1 MTVVGM
7 LFLLAIAYFVRGSLE
22 EFPTDEQIDKV
33 RSVTAVSAAL
43 LLVVE
48 VGLLSLLRRLPRT
61 PRS

>member
-22 EFPTDEQIDKV
+22 EFPTDEQMDKV
-33 RSVTAVSAAL
+33 RRVSAVGAAML
-43 LLVVE
+43 FAIE

>member
-1 MTVVGM
+1 MGIIGI
-7 LFLLAIAYFVRGSLE
+7 LLLLAIAYFVRGSLE

-33 RSVTAVSAAL
+33 RRVSAFGATI
-43 LLVVE
+43 LLVIE